1 MLLRVLE
8 PEVMDSPEEAAE
20 YDAMD
25 FSEPNE
31 RFALDALRLIEG
43 VPEPVAIDL
52 GTGTAQIPVRMLE
65 ERADLR
71 VVAADLAEH
80 MLALAATRVAAR
92 GLGARCELARLDAKS
107 VDRPAA
113 SFDLVMSNS
122 TLHHLA
128 DPVALL
134 REAARLVKP
143 GGAIIVRDLLR
154 PASEEDAWSIVEQ
167 AAPNDSARQKRL
179 FFDSL
184 RAALTLDE
192 LRIAAE
198 EAGLSGLEIARI
210 SSRHFTLERP
220 SRSGGRRG

>member
-8 PEVMDSPEEAAE
+8 PELMDSPEEAAE

-31 RFALDALRLIEG
+31 RFALDALRLVHG

-65 ERADLR
+65 QRADLR
-71 VVAADLAEH
+71 IVAADLAEH
-80 MLALAATRVAAR
+80 MLALAAARIASR
-92 GLGARCELARLDAKS
+92 GLETRCELARLDVKA
-107 VDRPAA
+107 VDRPTA

-128 DPVALL
+128 DPVLLL
-134 REAARLVKP
+134 REVARLVKP

-154 PASEEDAWSIVEQ
+154 PESEEEAWSIVQ
-167 AAPNDSARQKRL
+167 RAAPNDSTRQKRL
-179 FFDSL
+179 FFESL
-184 RAALTLDE
+184 RAALTLEE
-192 LRIAAE
+192 LRRAAE
-198 EAGLSGLEIARI
+198 EAGLRELEIARI
-210 SSRHFTLERP
+210 SNRHFTLERA
-220 SRSGGRRG
+220 SRSGGRDG

>member
-43 VPEPVAIDL
+43 VPEPLAIDL

-71 VVAADLAEH
+71 IVAADLAAH
-80 MLALAATRVAAR
+80 MLELAAARIAAR
-92 GLGARCELARLDAKS
+92 GLGARCELARLDAKA
-107 VDRPAA
+107 VDRPSA

-128 DPVALL
+128 EPVLLL

-143 GGAIIVRDLLR
+143 GGALIVRDLLR
-154 PASEEDAWSIVEQ
+154 PESEEEAWSIVEK

-179 FFDSL
+179 FFESL
-184 RAALTLDE
+184 RAALTLEE
-192 LRIAAE
+192 LRRAAGD
-198 EAGLSGLEIARI
+198 AGLSDLEIARI
-210 SSRHFTLERP
+210 SSRHFTLERA
-220 SRSGGRRG
+220 GRRGGRVG

>member
-92 GLGARCELARLDAKS
+92 GLEARCELARLDAKS

-143 GGAIIVRDLLR
+143 GGALIVRDLLR
-154 PASEEDAWSIVEQ
+154 PASEEEAWGIVEQ

-184 RAALTLDE
+184 RAALTLEE
-192 LRIAAE
+192 LRRAADD
-198 EAGLSGLEIARI
+198 AGLSGLEIARI
-210 SSRHFTLERP
+210 SSRHFTLERA
-220 SRSGGRRG
+220 SRRAGRLG